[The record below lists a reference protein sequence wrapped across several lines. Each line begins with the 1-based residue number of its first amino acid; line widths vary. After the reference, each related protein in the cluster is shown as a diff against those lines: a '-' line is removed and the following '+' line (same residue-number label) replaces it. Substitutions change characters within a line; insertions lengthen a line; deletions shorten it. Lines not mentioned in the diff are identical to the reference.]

1 MSLYTRGE
9 PASNHQFRANTE
21 KRAGQ
26 MIGVTTTPARALC
39 RCCGK
44 MRTAVTGKYS
54 KSGKFI
60 CGMCHKLRMV
70 S

>member
-26 MIGVTTTPARALC
+26 MIGVTNTPKKC
-39 RCCGK
+39 RCIRCDK
-44 MRTAVTGKYS
+44 HRTEVTGKHTEA
-54 KSGKFI
+54 GFI
-60 CGMCHKLRMV
+60 CGMCR
-70 S
+70 